1 MKKAILFDLDD
12 TLYDYEK
19 THKRAMNEVYALLKR
34 EIGIPRKKFLD
45 LFDKSK
51 HEVKMELEGTASA
64 HNRVLYF
71 QRFVEKTH
79 GTLEANLIKRLYR
92 AYWDFFVRDMV
103 IGEGVLE
110 TLKELKKRNLK
121 IILVSDMTTY
131 VQLRKIIKLRI
142 NKYVDYLVTSEE
154 TGSEKPHSI
163 MFLQG
168 LKKANCLASEALMIG
183 DSRNK
188 DVAGANSV
196 GIDTVWITKNKNLPK
211 EKGYKKPKY
220 IISKIPELLK
230 ILDDLESQEVKK

>member
-1 MKKAILFDLDD
+1 MKKVILFDLDD
-12 TLYDYEK
+12 TLYDYET
-19 THKRAMNEVYALLKR
+19 THKKAMNEVYTFVKKELK
-34 EIGIPRKKFLD
+34 ISRKKFLD
-45 LFDKSK
+45 LFEQSK
-51 HEVKMELEGTASA
+51 AEVKMELEGTASA

-79 GTLEANLIKRLYR
+79 KTLEAGLVKKLYR
-92 AYWDFFVRDMV
+92 IYWDFFVREMK
-103 IGEGVLE
+103 ISKEVLN

-131 VQLRKIIKLRI
+131 VQLRKIIKLKI
-142 NKYVDYLVTSEE
+142 NNYIDFLVTSEE

-168 LKKANCLASEALMIG
+168 LRKANCLGSEAIMIG

-188 DVAGANSV
+188 DIAGANSA
-196 GIDTVWITKNKNLPK
+196 GIDTVWITKSKTIPK

-220 IISKIPELLK
+220 IIKKIPEVLN
-230 ILDDLESQEVKK
+230 ILDDLEKQEVK